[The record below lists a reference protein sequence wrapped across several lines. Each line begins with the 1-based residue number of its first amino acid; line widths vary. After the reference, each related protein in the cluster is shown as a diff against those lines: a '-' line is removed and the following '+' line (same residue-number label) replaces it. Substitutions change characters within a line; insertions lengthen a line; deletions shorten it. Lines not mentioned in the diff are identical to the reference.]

1 MTRTRSLLAAR
12 GHHGLLFL
20 MLLLSAAPWA
30 HGQKGRSEVEEGN
43 RQFHAGE
50 YENARESYRKALER
64 VPESSVATF
73 NLGDS
78 EYKLEEFSSAE
89 ESFLEAIE
97 SGNRELLAQAHYNL
111 ANSLFKQ
118 GQIEESIE
126 SYKQALRLKP
136 ADRAAKHNLEFAL
149 KQQQQQEKQRQ
160 QNQDQS
166 SQEDQEDQDQQDQ
179 EEGES
184 GQQPDAQPSENPEH
198 QGEGEDEGKDSDE
211 SSRPDEDEQQKD
223 QPAQGEQEQAE
234 DQTDGQSD
242 ARQDP
247 DPVQGQLTKEQ
258 AARLLEAIQEDLQS
272 LRREQLKK
280 LKQSRA
286 EKDW

>member
-1 MTRTRSLLAAR
+1 MTGTRSLLA
-12 GHHGLLFL
+12 LLFL

-50 YENARESYRKALER
+50 YEKARESYRKALQK
-64 VPESSVATF
+64 VPGSSVATF

-78 EYKLEEFSSAE
+78 EYKLDEFSGAE
-89 ESFLEAIE
+89 KSFLEAIE

-118 GQIEESIE
+118 EQIEESIE
-126 SYKQALRLKP
+126 GYKQALRLNP

-149 KQQQQQEKQRQ
+149 KQQQEQEKQQQ

-166 SQEDQEDQDQQDQ
+166 SQEDQEDQEDQDQQDQ

-184 GQQPDAQPSENPEH
+184 GHQPDEQASENPEN
-198 QGEGEDEGKDSDE
+198 QREGEDQEKDSGE
-211 SSRPDEDEQQKD
+211 SSRADENEQQQD
-223 QPAQGEQEQAE
+223 QPAQGEQEQVE
-234 DQTDGQSD
+234 DQTDGQSH
-242 ARQDP
+242 ARQVP
-247 DPVQGQLTKEQ
+247 DPVQGQLTKEE

-280 LKQSRA
+280 LKRSRA

>member
-1 MTRTRSLLAAR
+1 MTRTRSLLA
-12 GHHGLLFL
+12 LLFL
-20 MLLLSAAPWA
+20 MLLLSTAPWA

-50 YENARESYRKALER
+50 YENARESYRKALEK
-64 VPESSVATF
+64 VPGSSVATF

-126 SYKQALRLKP
+126 GYKQALRLKP

-149 KQQQQQEKQRQ
+149 KQQQEQEKQRQ

-166 SQEDQEDQDQQDQ
+166 SQEDQEDQDQEDQDQQDQ

-184 GQQPDAQPSENPEH
+184 GQQPDEQPAETPEN
-198 QGEGEDEGKDSDE
+198 QGEGEDQVKDSGE
-211 SSRPDEDEQQKD
+211 SSRADEEEQQQD
-223 QPAQGEQEQAE
+223 QPAQDEQEQPE

-242 ARQDP
+242 ARQAP
-247 DPVQGQLTKEQ
+247 DPVQGQLTKEE

-272 LRREQLKK
+272 LRREQLEK

>member
-1 MTRTRSLLAAR
+1 MTRALLC
-12 GHHGLLFL
+12 L

-30 HGQKGRSEVEEGN
+30 HGQKGRSEVEKGN

-50 YENARESYRKALER
+50 YEKARESYRKALEK
-64 VPESSVATF
+64 VPGSSVATF

-78 EYKLEEFSSAE
+78 EYRLDEFSGAE
-89 ESFLEAIE
+89 KSFLEAIE

-126 SYKQALRLKP
+126 GYKQALRLNP
-136 ADRAAKHNLEFAL
+136 VDRAAKHNLEFAL
-149 KQQQQQEKQRQ
+149 KQQQEQEKQQ
-160 QNQDQS
+160 QPNQDQS

-184 GQQPDAQPSENPEH
+184 GQQPDEQPSENPDN
-198 QGEGEDEGKDSDE
+198 QGEGEDQEKDSAQ
-211 SSRPDEDEQQKD
+211 SSREDEDEQQQA
-223 QPAQGEQEQAE
+223 QPAEGEQEQAE
-234 DQTDGQSD
+234 DQTGSQSD
-242 ARQDP
+242 ARQAP
-247 DPVQGQLTKEQ
+247 DPVQGQLTKEE

>member
-1 MTRTRSLLAAR
+1 MTRTRSLLA
-12 GHHGLLFL
+12 LLFL
-20 MLLLSAAPWA
+20 MLLLSTAPWA

-50 YENARESYRKALER
+50 YENARESYRKALQK
-64 VPESSVATF
+64 VPGSSVATF

-126 SYKQALRLKP
+126 GYKQALRLKP

-149 KQQQQQEKQRQ
+149 KQQQEQEKQRQ
-160 QNQDQS
+160 QN
-166 SQEDQEDQDQQDQ
+166 QDQQDQ

-184 GQQPDAQPSENPEH
+184 GQQPDEQPSETPKN
-198 QGEGEDEGKDSDE
+198 QGEGEDQVTDSGE
-211 SSRPDEDEQQKD
+211 SSRADEEEQQQD
-223 QPAQGEQEQAE
+223 QPAQGEQEQPE

-242 ARQDP
+242 ARQAP
-247 DPVQGQLTKEQ
+247 DPVQGQLTKEE

-280 LKQSRA
+280 LKQSGA